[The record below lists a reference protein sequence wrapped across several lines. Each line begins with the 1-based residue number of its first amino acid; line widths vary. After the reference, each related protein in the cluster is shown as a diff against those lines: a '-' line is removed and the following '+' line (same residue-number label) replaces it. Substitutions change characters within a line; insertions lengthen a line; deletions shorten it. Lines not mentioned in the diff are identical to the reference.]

1 MEKNSITVTQAL
13 TDIKKLDKQIA
24 KLTQSGQF
32 ILVATKSRVPGFG
45 SVEEATKHAKSS
57 LDKIRDL
64 MSRRALI
71 KSKLTASNAATMVTI
86 AGVSMTVA
94 EAIERKESIKQDEAL
109 LGMLKIQFNKAT
121 IQQQKH
127 AEAVQL
133 EINRK
138 VEQVFGNAK
147 KIDPN
152 DTTYTAICE
161 QVEKAN
167 KLELVDPNSLS
178 AAIEK
183 LEESIDDF
191 RATVDVELSISNAT
205 TSIEI

>member
-1 MEKNSITVTQAL
+1 MPKITVTQAL

-32 ILVATKSRVPGFG
+32 ILVATKGRVSGFG

-64 MSRRALI
+64 MARRALI

-86 AGVSMTVA
+86 AGVPMTVA
-94 EAIERKESIKQDEAL
+94 EAIERKESIKQDENL

-133 EINRK
+133 EITRK

-152 DTTYTAICE
+152 DTTYTAVCE

-167 KLELVDPNSLS
+167 KLELVDPNSL
-178 AAIEK
+178 ATAIEK